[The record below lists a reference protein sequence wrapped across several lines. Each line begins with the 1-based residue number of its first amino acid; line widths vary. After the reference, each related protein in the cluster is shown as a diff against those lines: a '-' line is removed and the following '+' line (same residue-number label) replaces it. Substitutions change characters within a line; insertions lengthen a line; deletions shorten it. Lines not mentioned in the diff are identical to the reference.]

1 MGLITT
7 VSMVSWLQEMRAAA
21 TWTWGGGHVNND
33 DDDDDDDLDDVGD
46 QVGVA
51 ALVYLAAVVEV
62 DCVQK
67 RVGLRQHSRA
77 WSV

>member
-1 MGLITT
+1 MDL
-7 VSMVSWLQEMRAAA
+7 
-21 TWTWGGGHVNND
+21 GGGHFDSDDND
-33 DDDDDDDLDDVGD
+33 DDDDDADDQDLDDVGD

-51 ALVYLAAVVEV
+51 TLVYLAAVVEV